1 MITKRIIPCLDVK
14 EDKVVKGVK
23 FKNHKIVG
31 SILDLAEK
39 YSDDGADE
47 LVFYDISASTKGAIV
62 NRDWVSRIAEVINIP
77 FCVAGGIK
85 TLDDAKEI
93 LNLGADKISINT
105 PALDNPKLIKQLSD
119 EFGSQCVVIGMDI
132 KIIDNEAYLFAKTG
146 SEKTVYST
154 DILAT
159 DWMVKVQELGA
170 GEVVINAMGQDGVQ
184 QGYDIGLLQKLE
196 KFCSIPMIASGGA
209 GGPQDFIN
217 VFQKT
222 NVDGALA
229 ASIFHRNEFSIGEIK
244 AVLKTN
250 KINIR
255 IWKW

>member
-14 EDKVVKGVK
+14 EDIVVKGVQ

-255 IWKW
+255 I

>member
-62 NRDWVSRIAEVINIP
+62 NRDWVSRIAQVINIP

-119 EFGSQCVVIGMDI
+119 EFGTQCVVIGLSLI
-132 KIIDNEAYLFAKTG
+132 HI
-146 SEKTVYST
+146 
-154 DILAT
+154 
-159 DWMVKVQELGA
+159 
-170 GEVVINAMGQDGVQ
+170 
-184 QGYDIGLLQKLE
+184 
-196 KFCSIPMIASGGA
+196 
-209 GGPQDFIN
+209 
-217 VFQKT
+217 
-222 NVDGALA
+222 
-229 ASIFHRNEFSIGEIK
+229 
-244 AVLKTN
+244 
-250 KINIR
+250 
-255 IWKW
+255 